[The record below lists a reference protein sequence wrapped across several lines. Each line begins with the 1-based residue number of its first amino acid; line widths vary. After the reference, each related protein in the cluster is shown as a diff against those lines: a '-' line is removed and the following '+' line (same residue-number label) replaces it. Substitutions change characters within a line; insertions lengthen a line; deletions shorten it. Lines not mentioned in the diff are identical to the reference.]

1 MVTHDLQEALL
12 LADRIVLMA
21 STPHGRIAQILE
33 IDLPRPR
40 QVRSAQL
47 LDLQERLDAFLTHE
61 TRLAEHF

>member
-1 MVTHDLQEALL
+1 
-12 LADRIVLMA
+12 MA